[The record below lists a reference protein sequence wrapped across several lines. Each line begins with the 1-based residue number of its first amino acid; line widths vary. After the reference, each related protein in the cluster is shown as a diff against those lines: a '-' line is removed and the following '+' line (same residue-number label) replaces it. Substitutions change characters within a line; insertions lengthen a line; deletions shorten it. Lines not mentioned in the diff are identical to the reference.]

1 MRKRNVFCVLLMCM
15 VLLGSLTTNVSA
27 VNVGDAEQV
36 FSLTRASGY
45 FSTNI
50 PGNTY
55 FTADSDFL
63 LDEGETVTI
72 DATYSPQSTSVDFGL
87 IAPDGLFYPVRAKN
101 GSIYKT
107 IEIDTRGYYTFAI
120 RNNSSVEI
128 SVSGFVNY

>member
-72 DATYSPQSTSVDFGL
+72 DATYSPRSTSVDFGL

>member
-72 DATYSPQSTSVDFGL
+72 DATYSPRSTSVDFGL

-107 IEIDTRGYYTFAI
+107 IEVDTRGYYTFAI
-120 RNNSSVEI
+120 RNNSSVAI